1 VSELPAGWPWKGRVD
16 EADGAAARR
25 WHQIVRPRGAT
36 PAPVALL
43 GFACDAGVARNGGRV
58 GAVEGPSAI
67 RRALGNLAVHELA
80 AVDDLGDIR
89 CEGDE
94 LEAAQEAYAAAAAT
108 ALQSSSLVVGLGG
121 GHEIAFASYLALA
134 HLLEYSGSRDPVG
147 VINFDAHFDLRGDA
161 RANSGTPFRQI
172 LEHGR
177 AHGRQLG
184 YFCLGIS
191 RHSNTAALFDRA
203 RSLDVQWVE
212 DLETRAERFADLER
226 ELREFAARHA
236 RLYLTVC
243 LDVLP
248 GAVAPGVSA
257 PAALG
262 VNPLLV
268 DRLVE
273 VVIATGQVVIAD
285 VAEMNPRFDQDDRTA
300 KLAARFAAH
309 LAGAARR

>member
-1 VSELPAGWPWKGRVD
+1 MSGLPAGWPWKGRVD
-16 EADGAAARR
+16 AADGDAARR
-25 WHQIVRPRGAT
+25 WHQVVRPRGAS

-43 GFACDAGVARNGGRV
+43 GFACDAGVARNGGRT
-58 GAVEGPSAI
+58 GAVEGPAAI

-89 CEGDE
+89 CEDDQ

-108 ALQSSSLVVGLGG
+108 ALQSGSLVVGMGG

-134 HLLEYSGSRDPVG
+134 QLLEYSGSRDPVG
-147 VINFDAHFDLRGDA
+147 VVNFDAHFDLRGDA

-177 AHGRQLG
+177 ARGRNVG

-191 RHSNTAALFDRA
+191 RHSNTAALFERA
-203 RSLDVQWVE
+203 RALGVQWVE
-212 DLETRAERFADLER
+212 DLELRADRYADLER
-226 ELREFAARHA
+226 ELREFAARHV

-248 GAVAPGVSA
+248 AGAAPGVSA

-262 VNPLLV
+262 VDPALV

-273 VVIATGQVVIAD
+273 VVVATGQVAIAD
-285 VAEMNPRFDQDDRTA
+285 VAEMNPRFDRDDRTA
-300 KLAARFAAH
+300 KLAARFVAH
-309 LAGAARR
+309 LAAARI